1 MDIQQALTE
10 AVEQALP
17 AVAPQADAEAQDPVA
32 QAVKATLNEQG
43 IPDATPDV
51 APDDSPDVPE
61 GEQEAVQDP
70 AVALP
75 EGYVA
80 VPVVEDKLATE
91 FVLKDAEGEVEV
103 PALIV
108 EYKANGK
115 VRQDRLDQV
124 VKLAQF
130 GVYNEERERKVQAVE
145 QESVAL
151 KREREALAQ
160 ALEEREAQMERL
172 LSDEDFLLSVR
183 EAYARENSPEQ
194 RASRAEQEAA
204 QLREMAQY
212 APLIEQGRKFY
223 ETEVTPALTLIAQQ
237 LPAVTQDEL
246 AERMAYA
253 LQAHVEKGP
262 NGQPFVP
269 PSRHDAVR
277 RYIVEDLAIWA
288 QIQQARRQ
296 PTATDSVA
304 EAKATKA
311 TQELTKAQVSA
322 QKAKRVVGQATRPV
336 GRAATPNVNKKSN
349 PKPATVDDALS
360 SAMDEILSAIR

>member
-10 AVEQALP
+10 AVEQAMP
-17 AVAPQADAEAQDPVA
+17 APTPQADAETQDPVA
-32 QAVKATLNEQG
+32 QAVKATLD
-43 IPDATPDV
+43 DAPTPDV
-51 APDDSPDVPE
+51 TPEDTTDVAEPE
-61 GEQEAVQDP
+61 AEAQEEP

-130 GVYNEERERKVQAVE
+130 GVYNEERERKVQATE
-145 QESVAL
+145 QEAISL
-151 KREREALAQ
+151 KQERESLAKL
-160 ALEEREAQMERL
+160 LEEREAQMERL
-172 LSDEDFLLSVR
+172 LNDEDFLLSVR
-183 EAYARENSPEQ
+183 EAYERENSPEQ
-194 RASRAEQEAA
+194 RAARAEQEAA
-204 QLREMAQY
+204 QLREVAKY

-223 ETEVTPALTLIAQQ
+223 ENEVTPALTLIAQQ

-246 AERMAYA
+246 AERMTYA

-277 RYIVEDLAIWA
+277 RYIVEDLAVWA

-296 PTATDSVA
+296 PSATDSVA
-304 EAKATKA
+304 DAKATKA

-336 GRAATPNVNKKSN
+336 GRAATPNTSKKSTT
-349 PKPATVDDALS
+349 KPATVDEALD
-360 SAMDEILSAIR
+360 SAMDEILSTIR

>member
-160 ALEEREAQMERL
+160 LLEEREAQMERL